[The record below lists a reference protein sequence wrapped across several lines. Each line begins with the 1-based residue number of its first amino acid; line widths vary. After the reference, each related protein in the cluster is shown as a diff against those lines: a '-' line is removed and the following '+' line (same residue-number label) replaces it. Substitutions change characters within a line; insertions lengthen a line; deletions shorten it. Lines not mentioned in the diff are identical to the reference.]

1 MVYRYPE
8 LTLIRNGRMEEL
20 VLREAKEWKNGR
32 FINIDTVILL
42 FLTIFFFAAGCGRGD
57 EQVTT
62 AESEKITQEIRTFT
76 MQNTKAGEP
85 KWTLVADVARYLE
98 SGQIRV
104 EKPNVTIF
112 QEGQE
117 TMTITGDSGEI
128 EQNREDFR
136 IIGNPVKG
144 VSKKGII
151 YTTELYWK
159 DESEKLYAP
168 GEVKITRG
176 DSVMFGKEMESNPK
190 LEIVT
195 LKKVHFTIYPKDEK
209 INETKD

>member
-1 MVYRYPE
+1 
-8 LTLIRNGRMEEL
+8 MEG
-20 VLREAKEWKNGR
+20 WKDGR
-32 FINIDTVILL
+32 FSNIDIVVLL
-42 FLTIFFFAAGCGRGD
+42 LCIFLFAAGCGRGD

-62 AESEKITQEIRTFT
+62 AESEKVTQEIRTFT

-104 EKPNVTIF
+104 GKPEVMVF

-117 TMTITGDSGEI
+117 AMTITGDSGEI

-136 IIGNPVKG
+136 IIGNPVKV

-151 YTTELYWK
+151 YTNELYWK

-176 DSVMFGKEMESNPK
+176 DSVMFGKEMEADPK

-209 INETKD
+209 IDETKN